1 MANSQEQSIINL
13 KMIMYII
20 TFLIILNSNLI
31 SQDYQVLHTE
41 THLNGN
47 IKSITN
53 HVKHGKGIRKWSR
66 EEYDKKGRKHGA
78 WIGWDANGLMSYET
92 VWEFGFHRQYREWH
106 KNGSKK
112 LIIRYDDEGNVD
124 LMKKWDEEGNEI
136 IKTSSLNG

>member
-53 HVKHGKGIRKWSR
+53 HVKHGKGIRKWNR

>member
-1 MANSQEQSIINL
+1 MTI
-13 KMIMYII
+13 YII
-20 TFLIILNSNLI
+20 TFLIILNSYLI
-31 SQDYQVLHTE
+31 SQDYQVMHTE

-47 IKSITN
+47 IKTITN

-112 LIIRYDDEGNVD
+112 LIIRYDDEGNVA
-124 LMKKWDEEGNEI
+124 LMKSGMKKEM
-136 IKTSSLNG
+136 KL

>member
-112 LIIRYDDEGNVD
+112 LIIRYDDEGNVN

-136 IKTSSLNG
+136 IKTSFLNG

>member
-124 LMKKWDEEGNEI
+124 LMKKWDEVGNEI